1 MSSTKIYVASH
12 IIFIL
17 LSFGKSI
24 LSHLTFINISES
36 WLNLGRVMCTI
47 DHTYVGT
54 YIVYVCTATIVAKGI
69 MERCT
74 SLLLYLCDQYFL
86 YPH

>member
-1 MSSTKIYVASH
+1 MVELLIFPSN
-12 IIFIL
+12 IIFVL
-17 LSFGKSI
+17 RSFGESI

-54 YIVYVCTATIVAKGI
+54 YIVYVRTGTIIAKGI
-69 MERCT
+69 IWNM
-74 SLLLYLCDQYFL
+74 Y
-86 YPH
+86 